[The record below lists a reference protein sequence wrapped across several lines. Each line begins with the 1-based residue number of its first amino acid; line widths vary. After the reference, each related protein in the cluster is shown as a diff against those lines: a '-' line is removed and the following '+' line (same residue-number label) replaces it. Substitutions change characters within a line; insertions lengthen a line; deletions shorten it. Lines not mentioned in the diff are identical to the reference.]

1 MIYAGEIWKH
11 SFISTVR
18 PTDHTNPSQKRSFSK
33 TIFKPE
39 EFENETLS
47 FRFRVD
53 EKHFDNGAFLKQCR
67 WMRFQI
73 ETSMFKFLRHGVD
86 GEQKDNFS
94 LSWRLPFPF
103 LFFTVLIATWTLFL
117 LRKWNGKQVFH
128 RCYQTM
134 YTALKTRSWALL
146 FKRLISLPTDQSPFS
161 GISIEKTNGWLS
173 IRRIASSI
181 PRKTRTCYCLR
192 DPISTAAVAK
202 AKLFVLIYPMT
213 LKSQWLKTEKNVHG
227 TINNE

>member
-47 FRFRVD
+47 FRFRVE

-103 LFFTVLIATWTLFL
+103 LFFTVLIAYVTSHLDI
-117 LRKWNGKQVFH
+117 V
-128 RCYQTM
+128 
-134 YTALKTRSWALL
+134 
-146 FKRLISLPTDQSPFS
+146 PFT
-161 GISIEKTNGWLS
+161 KMK
-173 IRRIASSI
+173 
-181 PRKTRTCYCLR
+181 RKTS
-192 DPISTAAVAK
+192 ISPMLSDDVHSTK
-202 AKLFVLIYPMT
+202 NKVLGP
-213 LKSQWLKTEKNVHG
+213 VV
-227 TINNE
+227 